1 MDGPQCDELSSTRGF
16 SAGLTSLV
24 VERRAASRKGVK
36 RLSAQVVHIFCIAV
50 ASDVQMQ
57 ESVVDQVPR
66 LTLPTGCPAPP
77 RQARPEGR
85 PSHPAAGLSRCALPQ
100 ILCSTDSSAR
110 LVSAGGSIRFLDA
123 RRDI

>member
-1 MDGPQCDELSSTRGF
+1 M
-16 SAGLTSLV
+16 V

-36 RLSAQVVHIFCIAV
+36 RLSAQVIHIFFIVV
-50 ASDVQMQ
+50 ASDVGGSNA
-57 ESVVDQVPR
+57 EVELVPR
-66 LTLPTGCPAPP
+66 LTLPTGRPAPP

-100 ILCSTDSSAR
+100 ILSSTDSPAR

-123 RRDI
+123 RRTS